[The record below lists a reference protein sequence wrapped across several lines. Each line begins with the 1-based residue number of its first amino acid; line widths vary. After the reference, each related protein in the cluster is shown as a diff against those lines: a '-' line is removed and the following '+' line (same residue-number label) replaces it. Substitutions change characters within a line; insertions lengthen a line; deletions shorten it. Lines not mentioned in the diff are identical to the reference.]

1 MSVTYLEEWRKRQEL
16 ISASQPN
23 SQSKQTMPWDE
34 LGVTRT
40 ESIDFNDDVEQLI
53 SFWIILDKAAREPFT
68 VKSNFARTGAW
79 YVAVCASVGLITTQI
94 EEDIFGKKWLITEEG
109 FEFMESID
117 ERIKE
122 FL

>member
-1 MSVTYLEEWRKRQEL
+1 
-16 ISASQPN
+16 
-23 SQSKQTMPWDE
+23 MPWDS
-34 LGVTRT
+34 LGVTHT